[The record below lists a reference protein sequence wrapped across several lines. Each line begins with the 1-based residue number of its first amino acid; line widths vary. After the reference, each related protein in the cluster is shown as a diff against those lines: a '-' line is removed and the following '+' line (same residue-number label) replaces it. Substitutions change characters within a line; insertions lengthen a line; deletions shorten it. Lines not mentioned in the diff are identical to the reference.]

1 MPMDR
6 TEAVTY
12 LKELLTLCDMSPES
26 VSFEKSSDNDSAG
39 YRVHIKGKIHESE
52 KQRVRDVAKK
62 YGLAVR
68 EELDGVMVYKL
79 R

>member
-1 MPMDR
+1 MDR

-12 LKELLTLCDMSPES
+12 LKELLTLCYMSPES
-26 VSFEKSSDNDSAG
+26 VSFEKPTDSSDSIG
-39 YRVHIKGKIHESE
+39 YRVHIKGRIHESE
-52 KQRVRDVAKK
+52 IQRVRDVAKK

-68 EELDGVMVYKL
+68 EDLDGVVVYKS